1 MNEVRYKNLAFRL
14 MQSYRNNPY
23 HSQVHAADVTQNLAQ
38 MIEVQGVK
46 EICDLTSFDIF
57 ITLISGAAH
66 DMDHPGTNNV
76 FETKN
81 ISKLA
86 ILYND

>member
-1 MNEVRYKNLAFRL
+1 MNEVRVKNLAFRL
-14 MQSYRNNPY
+14 QQSYRNNPY

-38 MIEVQGVK
+38 LIEVQGLK
-46 EICDLTSFDIF
+46 ETCDLSRFDIF
-57 ITLISGAAH
+57 VTLISGAAH